1 MTDNIDTIL
10 FPESIAAEHTL
21 HVFADGCY
29 EPVSGEGG
37 WAFVVYRDDAE
48 VASGSGG
55 VKDTANNTTELI
67 ALLEAVTWINGNAA
81 GETAVVW
88 SDSAYA
94 VTGCNQWRHIWK
106 NNGWKKISANAKV
119 RSRTIANPDLWKA
132 IDGQLSRNRLLT
144 IAWCK
149 GHSGL
154 AGNERADELAER
166 GRLSLR
172 ARVPDEGL
180 SSPPAWRSR

>member
-1 MTDNIDTIL
+1 MTDKTDTIL
-10 FPESIAAEHTL
+10 LAENSILLAENIGSRHDL

-29 EPVSGEGG
+29 EPDSGEGG
-37 WAFVVYRDDAE
+37 WAFVVFRDDAE
-48 VASGSGG
+48 VASGFGC
-55 VKDTANNTTELI
+55 VRDTASNATELI
-67 ALLEAVTWINGNAA
+67 ALLEAVAWINSNAA

-88 SDSAYA
+88 SDSVYA
-94 VTGCNQWRHIWK
+94 VKGCNHWRHIWK

-119 RSRTIANPDLWKA
+119 RSRTIANPDFWKA
-132 IDGQLSRNRLLT
+132 IDAQLSRNRLLT

-166 GRLSLR
+166 GRLSR
-172 ARVPDEGL
+172 RGKGI
-180 SSPPAWRSR
+180 R

>member
-1 MTDNIDTIL
+1 MDIHKAQMTDHPDTVL
-10 FPESIAAEHTL
+10 LPENVAAGQEL
-21 HVFADGCY
+21 YVFADGCY
-29 EPVSGEGG
+29 EPVSSEGG
-37 WAFVVYRDDAE
+37 WAFVVHRDDAE
-48 VASGSGG
+48 VACGFGG

-67 ALLEAVTWINGNAA
+67 ALLEAVTWINANATEEA
-81 GETAVVW
+81 AVVW

-94 VTGCNQWRHIWK
+94 VKGCNQWRHIWK
-106 NNGWKKISANAKV
+106 NNGWKKISANAKA

-172 ARVPDEGL
+172 GKGTR
-180 SSPPAWRSR
+180 

>member
-1 MTDNIDTIL
+1 MTDKTDTIL
-10 FPESIAAEHTL
+10 LPENIGASHDL

-29 EPVSGEGG
+29 EPDSGEGG

-48 VASGSGG
+48 VASGFGG
-55 VKDTANNTTELI
+55 VEDTANNTTELI
-67 ALLEAVTWINGNAA
+67 ALLKAVEWIDSNAA
-81 GETAVVW
+81 SETAVVW
-88 SDSAYA
+88 SDSVY
-94 VTGCNQWRHIWK
+94 VVRGCNQWRHIWK

-132 IDGQLSRNRLLT
+132 IDAHLSRNRLLT

-172 ARVPDEGL
+172 GKGAR
-180 SSPPAWRSR
+180 

>member
-1 MTDNIDTIL
+1 MIDNTDTIL
-10 FPESIAAEHTL
+10 FPESIAAAHTL

-37 WAFVVYRDDAE
+37 WAFAVYRDNAE
-48 VASGSGG
+48 VASGFGG

-67 ALLEAVTWINGNAA
+67 ALLEAVIWINGNATE
-81 GETAVVW
+81 ETVVVW

-94 VTGCNQWRHIWK
+94 VRGCNQWRHIWK
-106 NNGWKKISANAKV
+106 NNGWKKISANTKV
-119 RSRTIANPDLWKA
+119 RSRTIANPDVWKA
-132 IDGQLSRNRLLT
+132 IDGQLSRNPLLT

-172 ARVPDEGL
+172 GKGIG
-180 SSPPAWRSR
+180 

>member
-10 FPESIAAEHTL
+10 FPESIAASHSL

-37 WAFVVYRDDAE
+37 WAFAVYRDDAE
-48 VASGSGG
+48 IASGFGG

-67 ALLEAVTWINGNAA
+67 ALLEAVKWINANATE
-81 GETAVVW
+81 ETAVVW

-94 VTGCNQWRHIWK
+94 VRGCNQWRHIWK
-106 NNGWKKISANAKV
+106 NNGWKKISANTKL
-119 RSRTIANPDLWKA
+119 RGRTIANAQLWKA
-132 IDGQLSRNRLLT
+132 IDGQLSLNRLMT

-149 GHSGL
+149 GHAGL

-172 ARVPDEGL
+172 GKGDR
-180 SSPPAWRSR
+180 

>member
-1 MTDNIDTIL
+1 MTDHPDATL
-10 FPESIAAEHTL
+10 LPEGIAAGHDI

-29 EPVSGEGG
+29 EPDSGEGG
-37 WAFVVYRDDAE
+37 WAFVVFRDDAE
-48 VASGSGG
+48 VASGLGG

-67 ALLEAVTWINGNAA
+67 ALLEAMTWINDNVS
-81 GETAVVW
+81 GEKAVVW
-88 SDSAYA
+88 SDSVYA
-94 VTGCNQWRHIWK
+94 VKGCNHWRHIWK

-132 IDGQLSRNRLLT
+132 IDAQLSRNRLLT

-154 AGNERADELAER
+154 DGNERADELAER

-172 ARVPDEGL
+172 GKGIR
-180 SSPPAWRSR
+180 